1 MPPKLISGVSTKVGT
16 ILISS
21 KVLAYTP
28 FIKPKIEN
36 SVDVNRIE
44 KSVRNTLLIPKLVKN
59 KLTKTT
65 TTPTKTPLAM
75 PPTINP
81 RRIAQF
87 AMGEISISSM
97 AFWNF
102 APKNA
107 EATLA
112 YELVITANIINPGT
126 INSK

>member
-1 MPPKLISGVSTKVGT
+1 MKVGT
-16 ILISS
+16 MLISS

-28 FIKPKIEN
+28 LIKPKIEN
-36 SVDVNRIE
+36 KVDVNKIE
-44 KSVRNTLLIPKLVKN
+44 KSVKNTLLIPKFVKN

-87 AMGEISISSM
+87 AMGEISISSI

-112 YELVITANIINPGT
+112 YELVITANIISPGT
-126 INSK
+126 INSRYVRPS